1 MSTLKQLRNL
11 TAYNLT
17 ATVPDFY
24 IAGTLGNAAEMTKTA
39 LGSKLFAR
47 ALQEPAGQ
55 SLVSVGWVQ
64 PFDRRAQ
71 IPTLAEIEHPML
83 EDQLRLEQEKADFS
97 ADLVEVIAG
106 RYLLLCYSVIKR
118 QISSAGIK
126 RKLEQ
131 RVAQIERSQLR
142 KVYKKERDSLK
153 DDIIAAVLPT
163 ALMVQTSYYV
173 IIDTLSQRIFV
184 ASASLKTAEDALS
197 LLREALGSLPVA
209 VLRTRLS
216 PVTVMTD
223 WVKKTQPMPED
234 TFLLEAAILEE
245 VDGPGKAGV
254 AYIDLD
260 EEGVKALLNEGGR
273 QVTKLAVGLLDQ
285 NGEQLCAATIDAKLL
300 MRKVWFSTYAQDQ
313 VDERCQAQEGDEDLA
328 AARRAELEASML
340 IGLDAVNQLADKL
353 IEAFGGQDNAQ
364 I

>member
-11 TAYNLT
+11 TAYTLT
-17 ATVPDFY
+17 ATVPDFH
-24 IAGTLGNAAEMTKTA
+24 IAGTLGSAAEMTKTA
-39 LGSKLFAR
+39 LGSKLFPR
-47 ALQEPAGQ
+47 ALQEPDGRSQ
-55 SLVSVGWVQ
+55 LSVGWVQ
-64 PFDRRAQ
+64 PFDRRAP

-83 EDQLRLEQEKADFS
+83 EDRLRLEQEKANFA

-131 RVAQIERSQLR
+131 RVAEIERAQLR
-142 KVYKKERDSLK
+142 KVYKKERDALK
-153 DDIIAAVLPT
+153 DDILAAVLPT
-163 ALMVQTSYYV
+163 ALLVQTSYYV

-184 ASASLKTAEDALS
+184 AAASLKTSEDALS
-197 LLREALGSLPVA
+197 LLREALGSLPVM

-223 WVKKTQPMPED
+223 WVKKKQPMPED
-234 TFLLEAAILEE
+234 THLLEAAILEE

-254 AYIDLD
+254 AHIDLD
-260 EEGVKALLNEGGR
+260 EEGVLELLNTGAR
-273 QVTKLAVGLLDQ
+273 QVTKLAIGLRDDS
-285 NGEQLCAATIDAKLL
+285 GETLCAATIDAKLL

-313 VDERCQAQEGDEDLA
+313 VDERCRKQEGDEDLA
-328 AARRAELEASML
+328 AARRAEMEASLL

-353 IEAFGGQDNAQ
+353 IEAFGGQNHAQ